1 MNLKIEFNDLAFRAA
16 MKEAAVKLRA
26 NGPELVKEESRL
38 FIAEYMKR
46 TPPFIKGNYGKSVGS
61 KADLEAGKAVIKGDL
76 KQVAGFGERGFLQ
89 FVADTFGTVQV
100 KQQLFKKGSSKPFL
114 IDWDKVAFNIG
125 ELAKHHRSKVNKYG
139 RPPSRQKGA
148 GGKGQGD
155 NTIGRWVAK
164 EKVIVPN
171 EVYFGYLK
179 QLYDAIGSAK
189 ASFNAAAFALGM
201 KRIPPW
207 VRRHGNFGSYSEQG
221 DPSNFNVIISGQS
234 KVPGAQRTVDE
245 AIAIR
250 AKKFTA
256 EMKRLMKTFAAT
268 GKIATRRKS
277 FNT

>member
-1 MNLKIEFNDLAFRAA
+1 
-16 MKEAAVKLRA
+16 
-26 NGPELVKEESRL
+26 
-38 FIAEYMKR
+38 
-46 TPPFIKGNYGKSVGS
+46 
-61 KADLEAGKAVIKGDL
+61 
-76 KQVAGFGERGFLQ
+76 
-89 FVADTFGTVQV
+89 VQV

-125 ELAKHHRSKVNKYG
+125 ELAKHHRAKMNKYG

-148 GGKGQGD
+148 GGRGQGD

-164 EKVIVPN
+164 EKVIVPS

-207 VRRHGNFGSYSEQG
+207 VRRHGNFGNYSEQG
-221 DPSNFNVIISGQS
+221 DPSNFNVIIGGQS

>member
-16 MKEAAVKLRA
+16 MKDAVVQLRA
-26 NGPELVKEESRL
+26 NGPELVKEEARL

-76 KQVAGFGERGFLQ
+76 AQVAGFGERGFLQ

-125 ELAKHHRSKVNKYG
+125 ELAKHHRSKMNKYG

-164 EKVIVPN
+164 EKVIVPS

-179 QLYDAIGSAK
+179 QLYDAIGAAK

-207 VRRHGNFGSYSEQG
+207 VRRHGNFGNYSEQG
-221 DPSNFNVIISGQS
+221 DASNFNIIISGQS

-250 AKKFTA
+250 AKKFTS
-256 EMKRLMKTFAAT
+256 EMKRLIKTFAAT

-277 FNT
+277 LNS